1 MRWSQVLVGSESVF
15 SILADVPSLLNGH
28 ITIDSFSSGLQKL
41 NVREIK
47 ITLIEDWFVLIAQ
60 FD

>member
-1 MRWSQVLVGSESVF
+1 MTQVLVGSESVF